1 MALFSLQN
9 NLFSLPMLNSTVS
22 TKSLPSVTT
31 RRATIFGSTL
41 LLLNLSNLNSTPLAL
56 PQLLLDD
63 ELQQQED
70 HVVQL
75 FQDTSLS
82 VVFIKDI
89 ELAKVSKSFSK
100 GVVLDEDEDAKVEGS
115 GSGFIWDKFGHI
127 VTNYHVVSKLATDTS
142 GLQRC
147 KVFLVDA
154 KGNSFYRE
162 GKIIGFDPAYDLAV
176 LKVDVDGYQ
185 VKPANLGQSN
195 NLRVGQSCFAI
206 GNPYGYENTL
216 TTGVVSGLGR
226 EIPSPN
232 GGAIRG
238 AIQTDAAINAGNLT
252 LIDVH
257 SVGTSTSSN
266 YQSSCKTETKFCK
279 RTWTSTMP
287 VISIFISTDGYIILG
302 KYKAQVRSTWQ
313 IHFVLPKRGKKIY
326 SSENNLGNSG
336 GPLIDSY
343 GHVIG
348 VNTATFTKKGT
359 GMSSGVNFAI
369 PIDTVVRTV
378 PYLIVY
384 GTPYSNRF

>member
-9 NLFSLPMLNSTVS
+9 NLFPLPMLNITFS
-22 TKSLPSVTT
+22 TKTLPSVTT
-31 RRATIFGSTL
+31 RRTTIFGSTL
-41 LLLNLSNLNSTPLAL
+41 LLLNFANFNSAPLAL
-56 PQLLLDD
+56 PQLLPDD

-70 HVVQL
+70 RVVQL

-82 VVFIKDI
+82 VVFIQDI
-89 ELAKVSKSFSK
+89 ELTKVPKSVSK
-100 GVVLDEDEDAKVEGS
+100 GVVLNEDEDAKVEGT

-176 LKVDVDGYQ
+176 LKV
-185 VKPANLGQSN
+185 
-195 NLRVGQSCFAI
+195 
-206 GNPYGYENTL
+206 
-216 TTGVVSGLGR
+216 VSGLGR

-238 AIQTDAAINAGNLT
+238 AIQTDAAINAGN
-252 LIDVH
+252 
-257 SVGTSTSSN
+257 
-266 YQSSCKTETKFCK
+266 
-279 RTWTSTMP
+279 
-287 VISIFISTDGYIILG
+287 
-302 KYKAQVRSTWQ
+302 
-313 IHFVLPKRGKKIY
+313 
-326 SSENNLGNSG
+326 SG
-336 GPLIDSY
+336 GPLINSY
-343 GHVIG
+343 GRVIG
-348 VNTATFTKKGT
+348 VNTATFTKKGS

>member
-9 NLFSLPMLNSTVS
+9 NLFPLPMLNSTVS
-22 TKSLPSVTT
+22 AKSLPSVTT

-41 LLLNLSNLNSTPLAL
+41 LLLNFSNLNSTPLAL

-89 ELAKVSKSFSK
+89 ELAKVPKSFSK

-115 GSGFIWDKFGHI
+115 GSGFIWDTFGHI

-238 AIQTDAAINAGNLT
+238 AIQTDAAINAGN
-252 LIDVH
+252 
-257 SVGTSTSSN
+257 
-266 YQSSCKTETKFCK
+266 
-279 RTWTSTMP
+279 
-287 VISIFISTDGYIILG
+287 
-302 KYKAQVRSTWQ
+302 
-313 IHFVLPKRGKKIY
+313 
-326 SSENNLGNSG
+326 SG